1 MSSIVA
7 REVSGLIGAYIRA
20 WFYGVFVGAGIALW
34 AMSGHNADLHPEDKQ
49 CDTVSPT
56 ELPCMEKT
64 CLEAFGFTAKDWD
77 SDRKKS
83 VD

>member
-20 WFYGVFVGAGIALW
+20 WFYGGLVGVGVTLW
-34 AMSGHNADLHPEDKQ
+34 AMSGHQVDLHHEPNK

-56 ELPCMEKT
+56 ELPCMDKV
-64 CLEAFGFTAKDWD
+64 CLEAFGYTAKDWD
-77 SDRKKS
+77 SDHKKS

>member
-1 MSSIVA
+1 MSSSIVA

-20 WFYGVFVGAGIALW
+20 WIYGGFVGAGIALW
-34 AMSGHNADLHPEDKQ
+34 GMSGHNVDLHPEPNQ

-56 ELPCMEKT
+56 ELPCLDKV
-64 CLEAFGFTAKDWD
+64 CLEAFGYTAKDWD
-77 SDRKKS
+77 SDKKS